1 MTVVYIDM
9 LFLLNLIANYLLL
22 LAAGRMSGAILR
34 RGRLALGAALGA
46 LYAALLFLPGLV
58 WLAALPC
65 KLAVGV
71 LMSLIAFGTNRSL
84 GRTTVMFFGASA
96 MLAGLVL
103 AAETLGSGALTV
115 KNGVFYS
122 PFDLRLLLV
131 LFVLCYFILSLFFR
145 RVGRHTGGELVRLD
159 LKLFDHTVRLTALHD
174 TGNTLCDPATN
185 RPVVVADYAALKP
198 YLPPAADPEDPVE
211 SMRRLSEEG
220 VRGCRLLP
228 FRAVGTRAGLL
239 LAVPSQG
246 VSADGQALGALL
258 IALSPG
264 PVSDGG
270 GYQGLIGTI

>member
-22 LAAGRMSGAILR
+22 LAAGRMSGAVLR
-34 RGRLALGAALGA
+34 RRFLALGAALGA
-46 LYAALLFLPGLV
+46 LYAALLFLPGLS
-58 WLAALPC
+58 WLSALPC

-71 LMSLIAFGTNRSL
+71 LMALTAFGTGRGL
-84 GRTTVMFFGASA
+84 GRATVMFFGASA

-103 AAETLGSGALTV
+103 AAETLGGGALTV

-122 PFDLRLLLV
+122 PFDLRLLLA
-131 LFVLCYFILSLFFR
+131 LSVLCYFILSFFFR
-145 RVGRHTGGELVRLD
+145 RVGSRAGGELVRLEVR
-159 LKLFDHTVRLTALHD
+159 LFGRTVGLTALHD

-185 RPVVVADYAALKP
+185 RPVIVADYAALKP
-198 YLPPAADPEDPVE
+198 YLPPAADPAQPVE
-211 SMRRLSEEG
+211 SMRRLAGEG

-228 FRAVGTRAGLL
+228 FRAVGTSAGLL
-239 LAVPSQG
+239 LAVPSEG
-246 VSADGQALGALL
+246 VSAGGRALGPLL